1 MSENQFY
8 RANGK
13 VYLCN
18 VAMLTVTIL
27 LAVAQG
33 FNSGFTAG
41 TFIIIIATLVGL
53 AEMTYGFMR
62 HRTDR
67 IGCICISTGAS
78 ISFLSVIL
86 VENSFEFSPY
96 GFAILI
102 STILYLNIHYTIGGM
117 AVIGIG
123 MGVCSIR
130 NLMTHDLSDK
140 LFVRELVVYLFT
152 YIATCVVTVM
162 VMKLL
167 MQFNDEN
174 AQAIQE
180 KADQQKEH
188 ADLMGEI
195 AVKISNHFE
204 DAMTLMN
211 EISEIMQSNNSS
223 MQDIADSTESTA
235 QAITTQSMKCQDIQ
249 EETDEANSKREEM
262 IEASQVAKETVVDG
276 SKVIEELKAKT
287 EAVVEASHV
296 TVDSTKAVTDKVVEV
311 QNIVGSIMA
320 ISQQTNLLALNA
332 SIEAAR
338 AGEAGKGFAVVAEEI
353 RQLSDQTNN
362 ASTQIT
368 TIIGELTNDAN
379 KAMDSIDK
387 TVETVKEQNEMI
399 GTTADKFAIINEE
412 VTALIEKF
420 TIIGHA
426 MENISK
432 STTEINDNIASL
444 SASSEEVASLSNEG
458 VQSSNDAVSK
468 FDDFEEVMKGI
479 QNQADRL
486 SAMAGE

>member
-13 VYLCN
+13 VFLCN

-27 LAVAQG
+27 LAVVQG

-41 TFIIIIATLVGL
+41 TFIIIVATLVGL
-53 AEMTYGFMR
+53 AEMSYGFLR

-117 AVIGIG
+117 VVIGIG

-130 NLMTHDLSDK
+130 NMMNHDLSDQ
-140 LFVRELVVYLFT
+140 LFVRELVVYFFT

-211 EISEIMQSNNSS
+211 E
-223 MQDIADSTESTA
+223 
-235 QAITTQSMKCQDIQ
+235 
-249 EETDEANSKREEM
+249 
-262 IEASQVAKETVVDG
+262 
-276 SKVIEELKAKT
+276 
-287 EAVVEASHV
+287 
-296 TVDSTKAVTDKVVEV
+296 
-311 QNIVGSIMA
+311 
-320 ISQQTNLLALNA
+320 
-332 SIEAAR
+332 
-338 AGEAGKGFAVVAEEI
+338 
-353 RQLSDQTNN
+353 
-362 ASTQIT
+362 
-368 TIIGELTNDAN
+368 
-379 KAMDSIDK
+379 
-387 TVETVKEQNEMI
+387 
-399 GTTADKFAIINEE
+399 
-412 VTALIEKF
+412 
-420 TIIGHA
+420 
-426 MENISK
+426 
-432 STTEINDNIASL
+432 
-444 SASSEEVASLSNEG
+444 
-458 VQSSNDAVSK
+458 
-468 FDDFEEVMKGI
+468 
-479 QNQADRL
+479 
-486 SAMAGE
+486 